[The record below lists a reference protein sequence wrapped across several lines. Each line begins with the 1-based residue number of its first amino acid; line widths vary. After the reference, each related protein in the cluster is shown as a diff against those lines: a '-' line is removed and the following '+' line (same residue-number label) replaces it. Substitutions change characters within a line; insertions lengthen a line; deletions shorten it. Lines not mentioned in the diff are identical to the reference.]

1 MKGTPM
7 NSIDISKYLP
17 LTESTYYIMLA
28 LVEPRHGYAIMQE
41 VEKVSGGT
49 VTIGPGT
56 MYGAFS
62 NLEKEKLIFME
73 RQEGRRKVYAL
84 TDLGRKVLS
93 EQIARLETMTQ
104 VGAAVLP
111 ELQAVQS

>member
-1 MKGTPM
+1 MTNKKI
-7 NSIDISKYLP
+7 NKYLP
-17 LTESTYYIMLA
+17 LTETTYYILLA

-41 VEKVSGGT
+41 VESVSEGM

-62 NLEKEKLIFME
+62 NLEKEKLIRMD

-84 TDLGRKVLS
+84 TELGRQVLT
-93 EQIARLETMTQ
+93 EQITRLEIMTR
-104 VGAAVLP
+104 VGQAALP
-111 ELQAVQS
+111 ELQTTHA